1 MYSNKFTES
10 VEKELEFLKQ
20 AGKFKVERELE
31 GAQGAEVEMNDSVV
45 GGGSKKVLMFASNNY
60 LGLAN
65 HPEIVRAA
73 RDSMDKYGFG
83 LSSVR
88 FISGTETIH
97 KQLEKK
103 LSEFLGTEDAIL
115 YSTNFMANLGFF
127 ATITN
132 EPFGSTEP
140 YMDVIYS
147 DELNHAS
154 IIDAFKL
161 CKKENVTKR
170 IYPHGDVVLLEKM
183 LEEDGKKNYRFKI
196 IVTDGVFSMEGYLA
210 QLPKILKLSKKYEAL
225 VFVDD
230 AHAVGVLG
238 NTGAGTPEHFGLHG
252 KIDFLS
258 GTFGKALGGAV
269 GGYIAG
275 KKEIIELLRQKSRT
289 YLFSNSVPP
298 SVVVA
303 SMKALDMLR
312 EKPELIVKVK
322 DNAEYFRSGAKSLGF
337 NVLDGIHPIV
347 PVMLNDAAKTE
358 EMSRKLLEKGLF
370 VVGLWFPVVPEG
382 TARLRFQISAA
393 HTREQ
398 IDQALKILSD
408 VGKEMELISCI
419 FLLVRLGG
427 GDNFN

>member
-1 MYSNKFTES
+1 MYSKNLAEAIKS
-10 VEKELEFLKQ
+10 ELETLKK
-20 AGKFKVERELE
+20 AGKFKIERELE
-31 GAQGAEVEMNDSVV
+31 GAQGPEVFIA
-45 GGGSKKVLMFASNNY
+45 GKKVLMFASNNY

-65 HPEIVRAA
+65 HPEIVKTAKEA
-73 RDSMDKYGFG
+73 IDEYGFG

-97 KQLEKK
+97 KILEKK
-103 LSEFLGTEDAIL
+103 LAAFLGTEDSIL
-115 YSTNFMANLGFF
+115 YSTNFMSNLGFF

-132 EPFGSTEP
+132 EALGSIEHI
-140 YMDVIYS
+140 DAIYS

-161 CKKENVTKR
+161 CKKEFVVKR
-170 IYPHGDVVLLEKM
+170 IYPHGDITTLEKM
-183 LEEDGKKNYRFKI
+183 LEEDKDKGYRFKI
-196 IVTDGVFSMEGYLA
+196 FVTDGVFSMEGYLA

-298 SVVVA
+298 SVIMA
-303 SMKALDMLR
+303 SIKALDLL
-312 EKPELIVKVK
+312 KNSPELLTKVK
-322 DNAEYFRSGAKSLGF
+322 ENSEYFRNGIKKLGF
-337 NVLDGIHPIV
+337 NVLEGNHPIV
-347 PVMLNDAAKTE
+347 PVMLGDASKTQ
-358 EMSRKLLEKGLF
+358 EMSKKLLENGLY

-393 HTREQ
+393 HTRGH
-398 IDQALKILSD
+398 IDQALNIMQK
-408 VGKEMELISCI
+408 VGKEMKII
-419 FLLVRLGG
+419 
-427 GDNFN
+427 

>member
-1 MYSNKFTES
+1 MSKIMYSKKLKES
-10 VEKELEFLKQ
+10 IEKDLEALKQ
-20 AGKFKVERELE
+20 AGKFKTERQIE
-31 GAQGAEVEMNDSVV
+31 GAQGAEVEIK
-45 GGGSKKVLMFASNNY
+45 GKKVLMFASNNY

-65 HPEIVRAA
+65 HSEIRNAA
-73 RDSMDKYGFG
+73 KDSIDTYGFG

-88 FISGTETIH
+88 FISGTEEIH
-97 KQLEKK
+97 KVLEKK

-132 EPFGSTEP
+132 EVFGG
-140 YMDVIYS
+140 DGKHIDAIYS

-161 CKKENVTKR
+161 CKRENVIKR
-170 IYPHGDVVLLEKM
+170 IYPHGDLAALEKF
-183 LEEDGKKNYRFKI
+183 LAEDQKDTSKNYRFKI

-210 QLPKILKLSKKYEAL
+210 DLPRLRELADRYEAL
-225 VFVDD
+225 LFVDD

-238 NTGAGTPEHFGLHG
+238 TTGAGTPEHFGLKG
-252 KIDFLS
+252 KIDVLS

-269 GGYIAG
+269 GGYIASS
-275 KKEIIELLRQKSRT
+275 KEIVELLRQKSRT

-298 SVVVA
+298 SVVMA
-303 SMKALDMLR
+303 SIKALDMLK
-312 EKPELIVKVK
+312 EKPELLSKVK
-322 DNAEYFRSGAKSLGF
+322 ENSEYFRNGLKKLGF

-347 PVMLNDAAKTE
+347 PVMLGDAKKTQ
-358 EMSRKLLEKGLF
+358 EMSKLLLEKGLF

-393 HTREQ
+393 HTKEHLDR
-398 IDQALKILSD
+398 ALEILSEA
-408 VGKEMELISCI
+408 GKETVLI
-419 FLLVRLGG
+419 
-427 GDNFN
+427 